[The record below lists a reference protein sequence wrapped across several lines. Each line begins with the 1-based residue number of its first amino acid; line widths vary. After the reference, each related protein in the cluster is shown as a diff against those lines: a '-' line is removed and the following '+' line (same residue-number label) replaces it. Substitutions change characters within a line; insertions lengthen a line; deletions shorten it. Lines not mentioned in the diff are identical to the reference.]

1 MATGGGALALTGPA
15 TPATARRGRGPA
27 APTVNPRSVTDF
39 EDVTSIPFVFARHPI
54 YHEAHIHMNN
64 IYSDAF
70 MDMEELFT
78 VTDPPTRVTFVA
90 DLVVIIRNKIQD
102 EFIVPNAI
110 DTPDPGPNPTYYSF
124 MGKMSFLD
132 LRWSPIL

>member
-1 MATGGGALALTGPA
+1 MSICQRVGGKAIVPTIALCY
-15 TPATARRGRGPA
+15 TPAGDLPNKTPAAAQRDRGPA

-78 VTDPPTRVTFVA
+78 VTAPATRVTFIT
-90 DLVVIIRNKIQD
+90 DPVVIIKNKI
-102 EFIVPNAI
+102 
-110 DTPDPGPNPTYYSF
+110 
-124 MGKMSFLD
+124 
-132 LRWSPIL
+132 